1 MSHLRY
7 IPGQFGNFTAERYG
21 LIGHD
26 EAAVLTWLA
35 DHPDYRGSIGFDYAD
50 GSDEIDVTEK
60 FFPEA
65 EEWDAGTTKWFGDL
79 HELSRGKAA

>member
-7 IPGQFGNFTAERYG
+7 IQGQFGNFTAERYG

-26 EAAVLTWLA
+26 SCAVMTWLA
-35 DHPDYRGSIGFDYAD
+35 AHPDYRGSIGFDYAD

-60 FFPEA
+60 FFPDA
-65 EEWDAGTTKWFGDL
+65 EEWSPATTEWFGRL
-79 HELSRGKAA
+79 NELSGGEAA

>member
-1 MSHLRY
+1 MPHLRY

-26 EAAVLTWLA
+26 EAAVMTWLA

-65 EEWDAGTTKWFGDL
+65 EDAADGIGIE
-79 HELSRGKAA
+79 ELIENVRRVA